1 MLRQHHVALTCSC
14 DAGEGPGQE
23 SCTGAARCPS
33 CAAWDK
39 GGCGRGQGPRKREE
53 HHEVGSMV
61 DSTSYY
67 DPTGP
72 LDNVHGYQQ
81 TLDFNTPLERP
92 VEPDEWSSE

>member
-1 MLRQHHVALTCSC
+1 MWRWHVPATQ
-14 DAGEGPGQE
+14 AKGQGKKAAQE
-23 SCTGAARCPS
+23 RRAAPPVRRGTKVAVGGA
-33 CAAWDK
+33 K
-39 GGCGRGQGPRKREE
+39 GPRKREE

-72 LDNVHGYQQ
+72 LDNVHGHQQ

-92 VEPDEWSSE
+92 VEPPVEPDEWSSE